1 MLDAFGDMAASDS
14 SPSFGTFTKSE
25 LQEEMGRFARIVEDR
40 FLEGLMKR
48 FDGNV
53 SRAAR
58 ASGIHRSHLQKML
71 ARRRQRP

>member
-1 MLDAFGDMAASDS
+1 MLDTFGAMAAPVPGPAFGA
-14 SPSFGTFTKSE
+14 FTKTE
-25 LQEEMGRFARIVEDR
+25 LQEEMGRCARLVEDR

-58 ASGIHRSHLQKML
+58 ASGIHRSQLQKML
-71 ARRRQRP
+71 ARRRLRT